1 MGKHSKIEWTTHTF
15 NPWWGCVKVSQACKH
30 CYADAWAKRVGQK
43 LWGPKAPRRFFSDAH
58 WREPVRWNA
67 EAERTGERPR
77 VFCASMADVFED
89 RRDLDEHRARL
100 WNLIEATPHLDWLL
114 LTKRPQNVVALTRWG
129 DAWPQNVWLGATIE
143 NQKVADERLD
153 DLASVPARV
162 RFVSAEPLLSALDLT
177 PWLGSKVHWVITGGE
192 SGGKA
197 RPANPSWFR
206 GIRDQCRDA
215 GAAFHFKQWG
225 EWTPAPAPPKKNGRA
240 VQCRI
245 VADGVIMARLGKK
258 AAGRKLDGR
267 TWDELPTTKKTK
279 RSRSSK
285 GSPKAV
291 APSPKSSAS
300 KPQSGLKARRA

>member
-1 MGKHSKIEWTTHTF
+1 MGKNSKIEWTHHTF

-30 CYADAWAKRVGQK
+30 CYADAWARRVGQK

-58 WREPVRWNA
+58 WRAPLRWNA
-67 EAERTGERPR
+67 EAERSRYRAR

-89 RRDLDEHRARL
+89 RRDLDPHRERL
-100 WNLIEATPHLDWLL
+100 WTLICETPHLDWLL
-114 LTKRPQNVVALTRWG
+114 LTKRPQNVVVLAPWGSRW
-129 DAWPQNVWLGATIE
+129 PENVWLGATIE
-143 NQKVADERLD
+143 NQEVADERMG

-162 RFVSAEPLLSALDLT
+162 RFVSAEPLLGALNLS

-197 RPANPSWFR
+197 RTANPAWFR
-206 GIRDQCRDA
+206 SLRDQCRET

-225 EWTPAPAPPKKNGRA
+225 EWAPASAHPVGERA

-245 VADGVIMARLGKK
+245 FADGAIMARLGKK
-258 AAGRKLDGR
+258 AAGRELDGR

-279 RSRSSK
+279 PNRSSK
-285 GSPKAV
+285 TSLKAR
-291 APSPKSSAS
+291 APSRKSSAL
-300 KPQSGLKARRA
+300 KPQSGLRARRA